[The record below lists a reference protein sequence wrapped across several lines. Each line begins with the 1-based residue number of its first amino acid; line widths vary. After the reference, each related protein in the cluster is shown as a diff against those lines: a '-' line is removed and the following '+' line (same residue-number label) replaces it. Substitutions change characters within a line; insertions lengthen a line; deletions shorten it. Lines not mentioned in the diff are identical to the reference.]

1 MSGITALLPNGA
13 TADSMIESLFNEPVL
28 PACFSSVDGGMVEV
42 ANILRDKLL
51 EVAKEMPLNDPNLP
65 RLLAHYAFAFY
76 CLQDGSWDET
86 GPTLDLVSLR
96 PILGMG
102 YEQLKEVADF
112 STLVTK
118 FARALRTPL
127 TSNGLLSA
135 YLGGSVKIVEDD
147 QQIELNLNA
156 LVMLFWVVTV
166 SRNISCASLS
176 MLTLV
181 ERFELPKH

>member
-1 MSGITALLPNGA
+1 MLTEG
-13 TADSMIESLFNEPVL
+13 
-28 PACFSSVDGGMVEV
+28 
-42 ANILRDKLL
+42 
-51 EVAKEMPLNDPNLP
+51 
-65 RLLAHYAFAFY
+65 YA
-76 CLQDGSWDET
+76 
-86 GPTLDLVSLR
+86 
-96 PILGMG
+96 
-102 YEQLKEVADF
+102 QLKEIADF